1 MTFHDSKIYEEIYK
15 NRLIEI
21 YEFFS
26 AAGGTACDQHFFVR
40 IDGYELPETFDGL
53 SYLNGDNVEPPKP
66 EESEALAAA
75 RAYCDREGGLEAE
88 TLQ

>member
-40 IDGYELPETFDGL
+40 IDGYKLSEIFDEVD
-53 SYLNGDNVEPPKP
+53 YLADKDAERPAP